1 METYSVSCKKNTAN
15 KNSNVRKTKQDR
27 LILLSSWA
35 ICENKKSTFI
45 KNEELYDFDNIWN
58 N

>member
-1 METYSVSCKKNTAN
+1 MHCGSSKKYTAN

>member
-35 ICENKKSTFI
+35 ICEKKKSTFI